1 MANAGYTTAQY
12 TIVAQTYP
20 SPIPRG
26 SGFRYSQ
33 SGFTRQSTGGCGFWN
48 RDADWAN
55 DTALV
60 RINGAVSNAA
70 ASTGVPVLNLSSA
83 FNGRR
88 LCETG
93 VNLMENTGLGNW
105 THPNAANVTE
115 WINQIRTV
123 STVFGPYQVQESIHP
138 NWWGQKAT
146 RNCVRQ
152 AWNNGVPR
160 GGVCTRGALGLN
172 TRGEPNMVLS

>member
-1 MANAGYTTAQY
+1 MT
-12 TIVAQTYP
+12 QTYP

-60 RINGAVSNAA
+60 TINNSVKNAA
-70 ASTGVPVLNLSSA
+70 AVAHAVSGNVEVMDVAAS

-93 VNLMENTGLGNW
+93 VNLMENSGRANW
-105 THPNAANVTE
+105 TVAGASDSTE
-115 WINQIRTV
+115 WIAQIRTL
-123 STVFGPYQVQESIHP
+123 STVFGPYYVQESVHP
-138 NWWGQKAT
+138 NWWGERAL

-152 AWNNGVPR
+152 AYNNGSPR
-160 GGVCTRGALGLN
+160 GGTCTRGTGLN
-172 TRGEPNMVLS
+172 ANAEPNMLLL